1 MLNERMSLGIA
12 ITAFYAPA
20 VPLAI
25 YNFWRNRSVRPR
37 MAWSPMILFTLMR
50 LASGIITILLWQ
62 HPSNLNT
69 GLIIADLVLLN
80 IGVVTFIVA
89 GIGQVRIVLID
100 NYSHHPIS
108 NKIGSALRASYVIAV
123 ALLAAGGGL
132 VTSDGKIARILGL
145 VGYAILAVELA
156 VLIGM
161 EVCFFMRRHELL
173 QTSRKVIL
181 ASFAIAPFL
190 IVRVAYGFLDVAHEL
205 DFTSKWSP
213 LFGNI
218 YAFAFMCLF
227 MEYVILCIYLW
238 LGFSITSE
246 RRDAQRRSALAT
258 GDAPKV

>member
-1 MLNERMSLGIA
+1 
-12 ITAFYAPA
+12 
-20 VPLAI
+20 
-25 YNFWRNRSVRPR
+25 
-37 MAWSPMILFTLMR
+37 MR

-161 EVCFFMRRHELL
+161 EVYFFMRRHELL
-173 QTSRKVIL
+173 QTSRKV
-181 ASFAIAPFL
+181 
-190 IVRVAYGFLDVAHEL
+190 
-205 DFTSKWSP
+205 SKHPP
-213 LFGNI
+213 L
-218 YAFAFMCLF
+218 
-227 MEYVILCIYLW
+227 
-238 LGFSITSE
+238 LGLLSTP
-246 RRDAQRRSALAT
+246 RS
-258 GDAPKV
+258 